1 MAEQCVYEVQVKTA
15 KEELV
20 RKVKDLEAKYSVLKG
35 SVQEKDRWIESVLQL
50 LNDENATGL
59 LDRLRLGQAC
69 QTFFE
74 TLRRPP
80 MTSRTEFASLRQ
92 AGDVGVETASEGETS
107 QRGTGVSLTT
117 DEALL
122 RHLMALYFTWVHPV
136 YMLFS
141 ERHFMSSFRNNDS
154 IYCSQP
160 MINAMCAVSCC
171 YLVHNEDGEVDAK
184 SLGQRFYHQAWS
196 DLRVEEDMTLVSA
209 VTYAILFL
217 FELSQGQARNASSHL
232 RLAVESLRSVN
243 KYYWSEEAFQVSLWG
258 VQTLNT

>member
-1 MAEQCVYEVQVKTA
+1 M
-15 KEELV
+15 

-35 SVQEKDRWIESVLQL
+35 SVQEKDRWIESVIQL
-50 LNDENATGL
+50 LNDENGASL
-59 LDRLRLGQAC
+59 LERLRQDHAR
-69 QTFFE
+69 QTFLD

-80 MTSRTEFASLRQ
+80 ISSRADFGSSLTSIQQLD
-92 AGDVGVETASEGETS
+92 DVAIETVPEVETNQREEG
-107 QRGTGVSLTT
+107 VTT

-154 IYCSQP
+154 TYCSQP
-160 MINAMCAVSCC
+160 MLNAMCAVGCC
-171 YLVHNEDGEVDAK
+171 YLTHKEGRQVDAK

-196 DLRVEEDMTLVSA
+196 DMRVEEDMTLVSS

-232 RLAVESLRSVN
+232 RLSVESLRSVN
-243 KYYWSEEAFQVSLWG
+243 KHYWSEEAFQVSLWG

>member
-1 MAEQCVYEVQVKTA
+1 MQVRIA

-20 RKVKDLEAKYSVLKG
+20 QKVKDLEAKYSVLKG
-35 SVQEKDRWIESVLQL
+35 SIEEKDRWIESVLQL
-50 LNDENATGL
+50 LNDENGADL
-59 LDRLRLGQAC
+59 LDRLRQTQGR
-69 QTFFE
+69 QTFLE

-80 MTSRTEFASLRQ
+80 MTSRAEFGSSFTSLQ
-92 AGDVGVETASEGETS
+92 QSDGITIDTVPDSETS
-107 QRGTGVSLTT
+107 QRGTDMTT
-117 DEALL
+117 DESLL

-154 IYCSQP
+154 IYCSLP
-160 MINAMCAVSCC
+160 MVNAMCAVGCC
-171 YLVHNEDGEVDAK
+171 YLSHKEGWDVDAK

-196 DLRVEEDMTLVSA
+196 DMRVEEDMTLVSA

-232 RLAVESLRSVN
+232 RLSVESLRLVD
-243 KYYWSEEAFQVSLWG
+243 KHYWSEEAFQVSLWG